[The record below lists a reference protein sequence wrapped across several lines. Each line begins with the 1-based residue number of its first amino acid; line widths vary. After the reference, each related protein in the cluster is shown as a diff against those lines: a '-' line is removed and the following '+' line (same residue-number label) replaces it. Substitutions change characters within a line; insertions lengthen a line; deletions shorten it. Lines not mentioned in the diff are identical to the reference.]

1 MTRHTKIG
9 RALAKR
15 WCQPVFIKLPKVAVS
30 LRAATGGLCR
40 KRGTKPELVRI
51 GEQDKRLFG
60 KAVGVVGTA
69 VMKQAPHSFQKPGRC
84 PRRQANDPE
93 AIARRSLTVT
103 ACVTVVIYLRLR
115 VLWQRFG
122 RVQFRP
128 DCAMGRGEVAAC
140 QRQQGLYGQAPDRPE
155 SQALPPCPSMAGKDN
170 ATD

>member
-40 KRGTKPELVRI
+40 ERGTKPELVRI
-51 GEQDKRLFG
+51 GEQDKRLIG

-69 VMKQAPHSFQKPGRC
+69 VMKQAPHSFQKSGRC

-140 QRQQGLYGQAPDRPE
+140 QRQQGLYG
-155 SQALPPCPSMAGKDN
+155 
-170 ATD
+170 